1 MSQETPPTGEL
12 LPFPGQV
19 LPTETPQLKP
29 PLDEAALE
37 DQAFRLRLEL
47 DMEHERLLLLRV
59 CLVMELLGALL
70 LLRTWLL
77 A

>member
-1 MSQETPPTGEL
+1 MSHELPPSGEL
-12 LPFPGQV
+12 LPFPGV
-19 LPTETPQLKP
+19 ELTPEPPQARP
-29 PLDEAALE
+29 PLDPAALE